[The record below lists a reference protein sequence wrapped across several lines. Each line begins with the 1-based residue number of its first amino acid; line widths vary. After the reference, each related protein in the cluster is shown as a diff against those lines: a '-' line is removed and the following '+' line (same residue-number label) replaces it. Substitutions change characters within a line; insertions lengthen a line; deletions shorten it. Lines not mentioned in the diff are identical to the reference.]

1 MMMTLRR
8 TAAVVAGAYAA
19 MWPPAI
25 FVRLVDVPLGL
36 GIALLVLGALLGGYC
51 GYRSAKSFKPYA
63 SREHRD
69 AVVGWS
75 IVLIPVGVIASFL
88 LPVPW
93 AFAAAAGWVIAVLLV
108 ARGLLVTAPADGAP
122 SLRTSRS

>member
-1 MMMTLRR
+1 M
-8 TAAVVAGAYAA
+8 AGAYAA

-25 FVRLVDVPLGL
+25 FARLVDVPLEL
-36 GIALLVLGALLGGYC
+36 GVALLVLGALLGGYC
-51 GYRSAKSFKPYA
+51 GYRSARSFTPYA

-69 AVVGWS
+69 AVIGWS

-88 LPVPW
+88 LPAPW
-93 AFAAAAGWVIAVLLV
+93 AFAAAAGWIIAILLV
-108 ARGLLVTAPADGAP
+108 ARGLLLTAPTDGAL